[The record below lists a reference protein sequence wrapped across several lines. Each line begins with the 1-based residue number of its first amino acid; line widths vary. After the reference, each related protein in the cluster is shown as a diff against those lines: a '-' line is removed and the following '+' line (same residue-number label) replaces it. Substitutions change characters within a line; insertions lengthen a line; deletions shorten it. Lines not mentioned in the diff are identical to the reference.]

1 MKAARRHN
9 AETAYPRGEETRAR
23 IISAAMQLFGEKGFD
38 GVTTREIATLAEVPA
53 PSLQYYFVNKEGLY
67 KACVEH
73 LQTNAQNVLSPAVD
87 NALAL
92 LKSDAGTEQLIE
104 AYCSFLDCLAD
115 FLLGSPDAASRA
127 LFIARWRM
135 TSEAALKKASKDAF
149 RTRMLD
155 CCYAL
160 VLRISGD
167 TMAKDEAQ
175 LVVATIN
182 GQLMTFHFAREHM
195 KILVGWDDFTP
206 ARMQK
211 LKQLLRQQT
220 TAILKLHKRE
230 RT

>member
-1 MKAARRHN
+1 MKAAKRHN

-38 GVTTREIATLAEVPA
+38 GVTTREIAAQAEVPA

-67 KACVEH
+67 KACIEH
-73 LQTNAQNVLSPAVD
+73 IHANAQNVLEPAVD
-87 NALAL
+87 NIEAL
-92 LKSDAGTEQLIE
+92 LKSQASSERLID

-115 FLLGSPDAASRA
+115 FLLGAPDAASRA

-135 TSEAALKKASKDAF
+135 TSDAALKKASKDAF

-155 CCYAL
+155 CCQAL
-160 VLRISGD
+160 VSRISGD
-167 TMAKDEAQ
+167 TMTKDEAQ

-182 GQLMTFHFAREHM
+182 GQLMTFHFARDHL

-206 ARMQK
+206 ARMKK
-211 LKQLLRQQT
+211 LKQEIGR
-220 TAILKLHKRE
+220 AHV
-230 RT
+230 

>member
-23 IISAAMQLFGEKGFD
+23 IIGAAMQLFGEKGFE
-38 GVTTREIATLAEVPA
+38 GVTTREIAAQAEVPA
-53 PSLQYYFVNKEGLY
+53 PSLQYYFENKEGLY

-73 LQTNAQNVLSPAVD
+73 LHANAQNVLEPAVD
-87 NALAL
+87 NMEAL
-92 LKSDAGTEQLIE
+92 LKGHASTERLID

-115 FLLGSPDAASRA
+115 FLLGSADAASRA

-149 RTRMLD
+149 RSRMLD
-155 CCYAL
+155 GCQAL
-160 VLRISGD
+160 VSRISGD
-167 TMAKDEAQ
+167 TMTKDDAQ
-175 LVVATIN
+175 LTVATIN
-182 GQLMTFHFAREHM
+182 GQLMTFHFARDHL

-206 ARMQK
+206 ARMKK

-220 TAILKLHKRE
+220 TAILNMHQHKQA
-230 RT
+230 